1 MVYIKKVDQDSHI
14 LPYDFSSISVKTKGP
29 IRLLGPSIVNL
40 ESGST
45 SIYVASTLVKK
56 EEEAKLI
63 LEGEFGTKEIKFIV
77 R

>member
-1 MVYIKKVDQDSHI
+1 M
-14 LPYDFSSISVKTKGP
+14 
-29 IRLLGPSIVNL
+29 VNL